1 MQLQQTTVEKDT
13 LGLSGRSNM
22 YYYMMNETE
31 AKNVLILLNKE
42 LATLENQ
49 DDYMSKHD
57 FDVLSK
63 LKKNLLS
70 TFKNI

>member
-1 MQLQQTTVEKDT
+1 
-13 LGLSGRSNM
+13 M

-57 FDVLSK
+57 YDVLSK

>member
-1 MQLQQTTVEKDT
+1 MQVQQTTVEKDT
-13 LGLSGRSNM
+13 LDLSGRSNM

-57 FDVLSK
+57 YDVLSK